1 MRTLLAIAG
10 AMVLAGCAQN
20 PASMSAD
27 QLNALAKDKNA
38 SLTCSKVIAAGVTAT
53 LVLVN
58 VDEIARVNGSASV
71 TADCLATIT
80 TVGTPPTTSVP
91 VPVTVTVSPAK

>member
-1 MRTLLAIAG
+1 MRVLIVVAAL
-10 AMVLAGCAQN
+10 VLAGCAGVGVTN

-38 SLTCSKVIAAGVTAT
+38 SLTCSKVVGAGVTAT

-58 VDEIARVNGSASV
+58 VDKASITNGGVTV
-71 TADCLATIT
+71 TADCVVTIT
-80 TVGTPPTTSVP
+80 TETPAPVPKPVP
-91 VPVTVTVSPAK
+91 VPPKP